1 MRHPRGSAFT
11 LIAVTMA
18 IRGPARRRRW
28 RRWTRARRRVRL
40 PVPRSPA
47 ARRVLLAVV
56 LLAVVL
62 FPVPGLAAGGQPSP
76 PGCHGCRAQPATVQD
91 WAAPLSGAWTAGNA
105 AAGTV
110 PATGQAYVA
119 VGDGIA
125 VVGNGLTLTA
135 FEAADGT
142 QLWQSTLTA
151 PIGSA
156 IISVRAW
163 PGVITAGVL
172 AANGLKRTE
181 MVIDAA
187 TGQPIREYRAALYGG
202 AVAASMTSTVVVGP
216 TSVTSYDNA
225 TGRVR
230 WRRSTGADQSW
241 RADEN
246 TNTLYVA
253 QAAGGYLGSSP
264 VTALSVINLETGDER
279 TLGSPLGNPFS
290 GTLTLAADGV
300 VLFASDDGVTAYSGS
315 TGGELWSMSAV
326 VPEGVDPA
334 AKLIYLTSA
343 DGTLTGV
350 DPLTGDTRALVPG
363 STAGGAA
370 GMYVVRAG
378 VALGLDSGANGSAW
392 GLRVSSDRVTWTSP
406 QLPWPHFFSD
416 LSGLGGSADVAS
428 DSADVSGDEVV
439 VTACPHLAASGN
451 VCADPELVAFTL

>member
-1 MRHPRGSAFT
+1 MQDTRGSGFT

-18 IRGPARRRRW
+18 IRGPARRRRS
-28 RRWTRARRRVRL
+28 RRWTRGRRRVRL

-47 ARRVLLAVV
+47 GRRVLLAVV

-91 WAAPLSGAWTAGNA
+91 WAAPLTGAWTAGDA

-110 PATGQAYVA
+110 PANGQAYVA

-135 FEAADGT
+135 FEAANGT

-163 PGVITAGVL
+163 QGVITAGVL
-172 AANGLKRTE
+172 AANGLKRSE

-202 AVAASMTSTVVVGP
+202 AVAASVTSTVVVGP

-230 WRRSTGADQSW
+230 WRRATGADQSW
-241 RADEN
+241 RVDGD
-246 TNTLYVA
+246 TLYVA

-264 VTALSVINLETGDER
+264 VTALTVINLETGDER

-290 GTLTLAADGV
+290 GTLTLAADGA
-300 VLFASDDGVTAYSGS
+300 VLFASNDGVTAYSGS
-315 TGGELWSMSAV
+315 TGGELWSMPAV
-326 VPEGVDPA
+326 VPEGTDPA
-334 AKLIYLTSA
+334 ANLIYLTSA

-350 DPLTGDTRALVPG
+350 DPLTGDTKASVSG

-378 VALGLDSGANGSAW
+378 VALGLDSGSNGSAW

-416 LSGLGGSADVAS
+416 LSGLGGSADVS
-428 DSADVSGDEVV
+428 SDEVV
-439 VTACPHLAASGN
+439 VTACPHLAATGN